1 MKKLFHARHFQP
13 TEWDTAEEKAEFANQ
28 FVRFVESGFSRQFF
42 TGKFYQ
48 RMVCMFGFHAFP
60 NSQNFWEYYF
70 GAEAGRMRFIESCLE
85 RRHEGD
91 PARTYADV
99 HSFLQLWLEERFSA
113 LQREDT
119 SCATSCASGSS
130 TLQQE
135 ITLDS
140 SPDTSTCNGDAASS
154 PERRNGKLQTSFLW

>member
-1 MKKLFHARHFQP
+1 MKKLFHARHFLP

-28 FVRFVESGFSRQFF
+28 FARFVESGFSRQFF

-70 GAEAGRMRFIESCLE
+70 GAEAGRLRFIESCLE

-99 HSFLQLWLEERFSA
+99 HSHLQLWLGERFSA
-113 LQREDT
+113 LQREDM
-119 SCATSCASGSS
+119 SCATSDASGSS
-130 TLQQE
+130 TLRHE
-135 ITLDS
+135 ITSGSSPDS
-140 SPDTSTCNGDAASS
+140 SPHNDDAVSSTES
-154 PERRNGKLQTSFLW
+154 RNDKLQTSFAW